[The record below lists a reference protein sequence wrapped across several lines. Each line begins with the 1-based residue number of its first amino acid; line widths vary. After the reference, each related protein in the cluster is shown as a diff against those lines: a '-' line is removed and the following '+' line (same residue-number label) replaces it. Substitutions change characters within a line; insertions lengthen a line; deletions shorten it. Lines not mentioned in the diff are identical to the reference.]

1 MGEGDQTEPV
11 AIPLGSWLLASGME
25 GPVATL
31 EEHVGD
37 ADHLE
42 SVCKRDL
49 TRGDSV
55 LVMTRNSVYSIQA
68 LGDDVY
74 SVAGGWFDRQGMSPH
89 TVRINGCT
97 WGGSAI
103 KQDIVAARG
112 LFLEFGNKV
121 VTTRIRDVMLIR
133 NESRN
138 ERPSSPANAQSKL
151 PRRRS

>member
-11 AIPLGSWLLASGME
+11 SIPLGSWVLASGID
-25 GPVATL
+25 GPVTTL
-31 EEHVGD
+31 DEHVGD
-37 ADHLE
+37 ADHLD

-55 LVMTRNSVYSIQA
+55 LVMTRNSVYSIRA
-68 LGDDVY
+68 LGDDYY
-74 SVAGGWFDRQGMSPH
+74 SVAGGWFDRQGMSPY

-112 LFLEFGNKV
+112 LFLEFGNQV
-121 VTTRIRDVMLIR
+121 VTTRIRDVMLIK
-133 NESRN
+133 NESRS
-138 ERPSSPANAQSKL
+138 EGPSFRAGTAGNSPAQ
-151 PRRRS
+151 PR